1 MSILLKPFQIL
12 WKFLRLCGRLMGFQQ
27 KPETMNGHAYEKF
40 VAQYL
45 KEQGFRQV
53 IHTGSTGDFGVDIVT
68 RKHGI
73 YYAVQC
79 KFYSGSVSGAAVQE
93 AVAGMAFYHCDRAM
107 VVTNSGLTKGAKQLA
122 AANHVLVMEYVV
134 PNQVTVGGIATP
146 ERIISIAV
154 CAVLSVWLLPQIRM
168 SGGATA
174 WWIYGIAIMLC
185 YLLPRLFLAVLG
197 YLWRCAKGRR

>member
-1 MSILLKPFQIL
+1 MSILLKPFQAL
-12 WKFLRLCGRLMGFQQ
+12 WAVFQLCGRLMGFQ
-27 KPETMNGHAYEKF
+27 KKSEAMNGHTYEKF

-53 IHTGSTGDFGVDIVT
+53 LHTGRTGDFGVDIVT
-68 RKHGI
+68 RKHGV

-122 AANHVLVMEYVV
+122 EANEVLVMEYVV
-134 PNQVTVGGIATP
+134 PDQVTVAGIATT

-154 CAVLSVWLLPQIRM
+154 CAVLSVLLLPKIRM

-174 WWIYGIAIMLC
+174 WWIYGIVIMSC
-185 YLLPRLFLAVLG
+185 YLLPRLFLAVLD
-197 YLWRCAKGRR
+197 YLWRCVLGKK